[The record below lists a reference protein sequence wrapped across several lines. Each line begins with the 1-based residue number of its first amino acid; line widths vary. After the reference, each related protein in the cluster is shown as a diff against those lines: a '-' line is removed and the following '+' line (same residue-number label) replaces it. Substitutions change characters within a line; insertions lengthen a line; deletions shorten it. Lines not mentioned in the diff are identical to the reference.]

1 MRTNHLIVA
10 VTALMLLLGSLSYG
24 QNKTPDGANSQQPRQ
39 ERDGRARRG
48 QIDPSQDEV
57 LQTIKAAVQPTDEQM
72 EQIVTRYRQFRRDQ
86 RLAMR
91 EIMPRQRRGGQQPR
105 NRDGQR
111 RGNRQGRQGMQGM
124 MEKLQEAMKPIN
136 AKFLADSRAMLNTTQ
151 QKAWDGCA
159 AGLDLMPQMRGRGG
173 GGRGAS
179 DPAQG
184 PKVGDKAPDFELIA
198 LDENKL
204 SLSSLLGKPVVIEFG
219 SYTCPV
225 FRRKVESLASL
236 RSEYGDDVHWIMIY
250 TLEAHPTD
258 GWAISINSQS
268 GINLPQH
275 TSFEKRLES
284 AKLCK
289 EKLDLKLHVLV
300 DGFENKVTDAY
311 GGRPNRGFVIDAEG
325 KVVSRQA
332 WIEVDATRKA
342 LEALKKT
349 RQPGASNNP
358 LHSRKPS

>member
-10 VTALMLLLGSLSYG
+10 VTALTLSLGSLSYG
-24 QNKTPDGANSQQPRQ
+24 QNKTPDGANSQQPQR
-39 ERDGRARRG
+39 ERDGRTRRG

-57 LQTIKAAVQPTDEQM
+57 LQTIKAAVQPSDEQM
-72 EQIVTRYRQFRRDQ
+72 EQIVARYRQFRRDQ
-86 RLAMR
+86 REAMR

-124 MEKLQEAMKPIN
+124 MEKLQEVMKPIN

-159 AGLDLMPQMRGRGG
+159 AELNLMPQMRGRGG
-173 GGRGAS
+173 RGGLDANS
-179 DPAQG
+179 G

-204 SLSSLLGKPVVIEFG
+204 SLSSLRGKPVVIEFG

-289 EKLDLKLHVLV
+289 EKLNLKLHVLV

-325 KVVSRQA
+325 NVVSRQA

-342 LEALKKT
+342 LEALKTTGQSKDSEKPANT
-349 RQPGASNNP
+349 KQPS
-358 LHSRKPS
+358 